1 MDDLTPITREETF
14 LAAAGG
20 QSVALPEPLTR
31 EELFLAKAAGESVEP
46 PEPITRKEMF
56 LNAIQGGGGAQ
67 AYTISGTGATHVSVT
82 DNVGFLYKEDTADSR
97 VILMSA
103 VYITLGTQSAASA
116 MYFSKNGS
124 SPQIIFK
131 GTSSMGDTTAVFE
144 YTDTDSHITSIWPVS
159 LTIGT
164 TDYTQYIPMI
174 GWKITVMDNRG
185 SKNKK
190 GEW

>member
-1 MDDLTPITREETF
+1 MRYSIDGQILTDIADAINAKTGGTTA
-14 LAAAGG
+14 LAPGDMADEID
-20 QSVALPEPLTR
+20 SI
-31 EELFLAKAAGESVEP
+31 S
-46 PEPITRKEMF
+46 
-56 LNAIQGGGGAQ
+56 GGGGAQ

-82 DNVGFLYKEDTADSR
+82 DDVGFLYEEDTADSR
-97 VILMSA
+97 VVLMSA
-103 VYITLGTQSAASA
+103 VYITLGTQTASA

-144 YTDTDSHITSIWPVS
+144 YTYTDSHITSIWPVS

-185 SKNKK
+185 A
-190 GEW
+190 